1 MNKTILL
8 FSTFSFFA
16 SPVFAGELHPPQI
29 KTNLQ
34 WALTSNNLEQ
44 FKSTINENPKFDLT
58 QPITESNDTL
68 LSLAALNHK
77 KDFVTFLLEKD
88 ETLIEQVQNIVE
100 KISTITAEINPK
112 LAKKIYGAT
121 LQLLEPYLVPV
132 KSAGKLQ

>member
-8 FSTFSFFA
+8 FSTLSFFA
-16 SPVFAGELHPPQI
+16 SPVFAGEIHPPQI
-29 KTNLQ
+29 KENLQ
-34 WALTSNNLEQ
+34 WALTSNNLELFESIIGQ
-44 FKSTINENPKFDLT
+44 NPEFDLT
-58 QPITESNDTL
+58 QPINESNDTL

-88 ETLIEQVQNIVE
+88 EKLIEQVQNIVE
-100 KISTITAEINPK
+100 KISTITAGINPELGK
-112 LAKKIYGAT
+112 EMYGAT